1 MTNLTTDISPRTA
14 IHVDFLYWEDCPSHE
29 RALEL
34 LREVIAE
41 EDIEADIVI
50 QEVFSED
57 DAERL
62 RFPGSPTIRVSG
74 QDIVGGADGP
84 FNLTCRVYVLPT
96 GKISPLPTRD
106 SIATALRKA
115 AALQQ
120 P

>member
-1 MTNLTTDISPRTA
+1 MTDITAEKPPRTS
-14 IHVDFLYWEDCPSHE
+14 IQVDFLYWEDCPSHE

-41 EDIEADIVI
+41 EGIEADVAI
-50 QEVFSED
+50 QEVLSED

-74 QDIVGGADGP
+74 QDIVGSADGP
-84 FNLTCRVYVLPT
+84 FNLTCRVYVLPN
-96 GKISPLPTRD
+96 GKISPSPARE
-106 SIATALRKA
+106 SIASALRR
-115 AALQQ
+115 AALQN